1 MNPKV
6 LIVDDDA
13 NFREIWKIK
22 LVNNG
27 FDVLVA
33 SNGKEALEILKN
45 NKPDIILLDI
55 IMPVMDGIEMLLNIK
70 DDLKDKNS
78 KVFIITSLD
87 EADPEVKNYHNKVIQ
102 ELGAVKCLRKST
114 DLNDLVDILKKQV
127 NLKNN

>member
-27 FDVLVA
+27 FDVIVA
-33 SNGKEALEILKN
+33 SNGKEALEIFKN

-55 IMPVMDGIEMLLNIK
+55 VMPIMNGIETLLSIK
-70 DDLKDKNS
+70 DDLKEKNI

-87 EADPEVKNYHNKVIQ
+87 EADPEVKNYHNKIIQ

-114 DLNDLVDILKKQV
+114 DLNELVNILNKEF
-127 NLKNN
+127 NLRHN

>member
-27 FDVLVA
+27 FDVIVA
-33 SNGKEALEILKN
+33 SNGKEALEIFKN

-55 IMPVMDGIEMLLNIK
+55 VMPVMNGIETLLSIK
-70 DDLKDKNS
+70 DDLKEKNI

-87 EADPEVKNYHNKVIQ
+87 EADPEVKNYHNKIIQ

-114 DLNDLVDILKKQV
+114 DLNELVNILNKEF
-127 NLKNN
+127 NLRHN

>member
-33 SNGKEALEILKN
+33 SNGKEALEIFKN